1 MAYNYEESDIINE
14 MIDLYDN
21 TNKNDSLN
29 NIYDNLTE
37 ILYNLIIYNDS
48 ENILEIIETYGGF
61 NYISILYENKYKHQL
76 SNILEIDKNDQL
88 NNYNLIAFIGMLDYI
103 YNKIINIININELTN
118 ELSLL

>member
-14 MIDLYDN
+14 MIDLYDD
-21 TNKNDSLN
+21 TNKNDSIN
-29 NIYDNLTE
+29 NIYITLIE

-61 NYISILYENKYKHQL
+61 NYISMLYENKYKL
-76 SNILEIDKNDQL
+76 SNILIIDKNNQL
-88 NNYNLIAFIGMLDYI
+88 TNYNLFAFIGMFDYL
-103 YNKIINIININELTN
+103 YNKIINTINIDNLCG